1 MTFQHETRTCQ
12 NCKEQ
17 FAIEPAD
24 FEFYKKIN
32 VPPPTFC
39 PDCRRQRRLAVRNER
54 TLYPRNCDL
63 CKKSMIAMYPKDSVF
78 TVYCIDCWW
87 SDKWDASSY
96 GRDYDFSKPFFTQFH
111 ELLKAVPRLNPAVAH
126 VVNSD
131 YCNYVADAKDCYLC
145 FGSIKIENCAYG
157 SPYESKDCF
166 DSFLVRESELC
177 YECIDCEKLYR
188 CMYCQDC
195 SGSSGLILCYDCQ
208 GSDDCIGSVGLRKKK
223 YCIFN
228 EQKTK
233 EEYDALR
240 RDLVEGKIS
249 IAELR
254 VKFEELKRQFP
265 NKFARVLNSEDVS
278 GNYIVSSKD
287 AHLAFGVKKAE
298 HCKFVA
304 QLIEAKD
311 TYDTNYC
318 EFPEL
323 CYEYIGYYKNNN
335 VQFGS
340 FVGESH
346 SIRYSDYCVSSAELF
361 GCAGLRKKQ
370 FCILNQQYAASEY
383 RELVQKITQQMQSVP
398 YVDKKGRAYG
408 YGEFFPIE
416 LSPFSYNETVAYEYF
431 PLSKEAIATQG
442 YLWREPEIKEYPTAL
457 AAVTLPK
464 TIVEVGEEIL
474 KQAIRCGHE
483 GKCSEKCTGA
493 FKFIP
498 TELAFYR
505 QMGIPPPH
513 LCPSC
518 RHFARLNQRTPY
530 KLWHRECMCER
541 QGHAWHTG
549 GCPNEFETTYSTDR
563 LEIVYCEQC
572 YNAEVV

>member
-1 MTFQHETRTCQ
+1 MNTCA
-12 NCKEQ
+12 NCKAGFQ
-17 FAIEPAD
+17 IDDDDRA
-24 FEFYKKIN
+24 FYEKIK

-78 TVYCIDCWW
+78 PVYCIECWW
-87 SDKWDASSY
+87 SDKWDPSQF
-96 GRDYDFSKPFFTQFH
+96 GREYDFSKPFFTQFY

-145 FGSIKIENCAYG
+145 FGSIRIENCAYG

-177 YECIDCEKLYR
+177 YECTDCEKLYR
-188 CMYCQDC
+188 CQYCQDC
-195 SGSSGLILCYDCQ
+195 SGSSGLVLCYDCQ
-208 GSDDCIGSVGLRKKK
+208 GCDDCIGSVGLRKKK

-240 RDLVEGKIS
+240 RDLTEGKTS

-254 VKFEELKRQFP
+254 TKFDVLKKQFP

-278 GNYIVSSKD
+278 GNYVVSSKD
-287 AHLAFGVKKAE
+287 AHMAFGVKKAE
-298 HCKFVA
+298 HCKYVT

-323 CYEYIGYYKNNN
+323 CYEHMGYLKNHN
-335 VQFGS
+335 VQFCS
-340 FVGESH
+340 FVGES
-346 SIRYSDYCVSSAELF
+346 SDIAYSDYCASSSDLF
-361 GCAGLRKKQ
+361 GCAAFRKKR
-370 FCILNQQYAASEY
+370 FCILNKEYSEEEY
-383 RELVQKITQQMQSVP
+383 KKQVEKIKAQMNTMP
-398 YVDKKGRAYG
+398 YVDKKGRSYT

-416 LSPFSYNETVAYEYF
+416 LSPFAYNETVAYEYF
-431 PLSKEAIATQG
+431 PLSKDEVIARG
-442 YLWREPEIKEYPTAL
+442 YAWREPEIKEYPNAFP
-457 AAVTLPK
+457 AENLPK
-464 TIVEVGEEIL
+464 TIAEVGDEIL
-474 KQAIRCGHE
+474 KQAIRCAHADPPAG
-483 GKCSEKCTGA
+483 GCNEKCTGA
-493 FKFIP
+493 FKLIP

-505 QMGIPPPH
+505 QMGIPLPH
-513 LCPSC
+513 LCPNC
-518 RHFARLNQRTPY
+518 RHFARLNARTPY
-530 KLWHRECMCER
+530 TLWKRQCMCEKS
-541 QGHAWHTG
+541 GHDSHG
-549 GCPNEFETTYSTDR
+549 GKCVNEFETTYAPER
-563 LEIVYCEQC
+563 AEIVYCEAC
-572 YNAEVV
+572 YQAEVS